1 MISGLIA
8 ILGRHFVEIIKLKAY
23 AIAFYAGAAVSLLF
37 AFVFALVSLR
47 HWIVITFA
55 ASYPDLWIAAGFVVI
70 TAALV
75 GLAMYMQRREPP
87 TKPAM
92 DLALLAGPP
101 AATFAFRRLRP
112 RTVAVGIVLIAGLL
126 VGRRITQRSS
136 A

>member
-47 HWIVITFA
+47 HWIVMTFA
-55 ASYPDLWIAAGFVVI
+55 ASYPDLWIAAGFI
-70 TAALV
+70 LIAAAMV
-75 GLAMYMQRREPP
+75 GVAMYMQRKEPP
-87 TKPAM
+87 TNPAL

-101 AATFAFRRLRP
+101 AAKFAVRRLSP
-112 RTVAVGIVLIAGLL
+112 GAIAVGIVLIAGLV
-126 VGRRITQRSS
+126 VGRRMTRRST
-136 A
+136 

>member
-47 HWIVITFA
+47 HWIVVTFA
-55 ASYPDLWIAAGFVVI
+55 SNYPDLWIAAGFIVI
-70 TAALV
+70 TAAMA
-75 GLAMYMQRREPP
+75 GLAAYMQRREPT
-87 TKPAM
+87 TKPAA

-101 AATFAFRRLRP
+101 IAKFAVRRLSP
-112 RTVAVGIVLIAGLL
+112 RTIAVGIVLIAGLV
-126 VGRRITQRSS
+126 VGRRISQRTS